1 MAEEGSAPAGASNPG
16 GNHRRSSL
24 EDLNRELHLADRD
37 HAREVVRAVIGS
49 AILHRFLEAPR
60 GDLPIGI
67 LDRDTQVWLGAAT
80 HLVRLPDRIVY
91 KQKGRWAKKRK
102 GGGRQYPGHDLTT
115 AAYSLLPRLIER
127 PALVLRFKPAWPSL
141 DRDHLA
147 RRLNLV
153 SEVGGVFYNSVVG
166 RFPGDPARVSLISFH
181 PLDRG
186 ERRVRAMIEQAET
199 GLDGQRVFLDTFE
212 FAPTAR

>member
-1 MAEEGSAPAGASNPG
+1 MAGEGGAPAGVSSPA
-16 GNHRRSSL
+16 GNRSGLSL
-24 EDLNRELHLADRD
+24 EDLNRELHSADRG

-49 AILHRFLEAPR
+49 AILHRFLEEPR

-67 LDRDTQVWLGAAT
+67 LDCDTQVWLGAAT
-80 HLVRLPDRIVY
+80 HLVRLPDRIMY
-91 KQKGRWAKKRK
+91 KQRGRWAKKRK
-102 GGGRQYPGHDLTT
+102 GGGRQYPGHELTA

-127 PALVLRFKPAWPSL
+127 PALVLRFKPAWPPL
-141 DRDHLA
+141 GRDHLA
-147 RRLNLV
+147 LRLNLV

-166 RFPGDPARVSLISFH
+166 RFPDDPARVSLISFH